1 MTKTNLKKYD
11 VNFRVVAIIGTEVK
25 ASNMEEAIQK
35 AKELKETDYFKVLGE
50 YNDGS
55 SQLISVGQNSLWN
68 TD

>member
-1 MTKTNLKKYD
+1 MT
-11 VNFRVVAIIGTEVK
+11 FRVVAIIGTEVQ

-35 AKELKETDYFKVLGE
+35 AKELKETDYFKVLGK

-55 SQLISVGQNSLWN
+55 SQLISVGQDSMWN